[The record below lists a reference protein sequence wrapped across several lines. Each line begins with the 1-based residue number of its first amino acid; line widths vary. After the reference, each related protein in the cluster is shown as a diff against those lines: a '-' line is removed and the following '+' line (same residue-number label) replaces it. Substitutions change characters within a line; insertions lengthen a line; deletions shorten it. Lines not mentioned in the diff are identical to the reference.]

1 MVIFS
6 SLRMGV
12 DTYTTDIFAAV
23 ADDADDAADAAADA
37 AAAVP
42 VAVAVAGIC
51 GSKRKDDRKKKI
63 NNRSNWETH
72 QYLCNDTTSATE
84 DMGVLTLLL
93 GRPKEERKKK
103 IQTESSASKY

>member
-23 ADDADDAADAAADA
+23 ADDAADAAADA

-84 DMGVLTLLL
+84 DMGVFTLLL